1 MLGFRLARRALSFPG
16 TLVSQTDQLL
26 DHLAELHQQMR
37 RARED
42 VARTNRLMVT
52 SNEKLDTLIEL
63 SRIAIDRME
72 RANAGIATTT
82 EQVESLTPLA
92 EEATQAMENATA
104 TLGQLP
110 LVDEPGDR

>member
-1 MLGFRLARRALSFPG
+1 MIGFRLARRVLSVPG
-16 TLVSQTDQLL
+16 RLISQTDQLL
-26 DHLAELHQQMR
+26 DHLAELHRQMR

-42 VARTNRLMVT
+42 VERTNRLVVA

-63 SRIAIDRME
+63 SRTAIDHME

-82 EQVESLTPLA
+82 EQVETLTPLA
-92 EEATQAMENATA
+92 EEATQAMEDATA

-110 LVDEPGDR
+110 LVDDPDEG